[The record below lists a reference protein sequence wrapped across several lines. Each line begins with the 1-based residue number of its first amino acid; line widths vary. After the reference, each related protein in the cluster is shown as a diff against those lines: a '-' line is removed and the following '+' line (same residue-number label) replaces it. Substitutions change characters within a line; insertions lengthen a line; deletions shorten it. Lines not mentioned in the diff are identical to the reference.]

1 MKYYKFYYKSKT
13 TERLEEFA
21 FSMINFAIPFIFA
34 LFILM
39 IFGHTSLYKTSFY
52 IDLFYILMI
61 LSVVIGIV
69 LAIRC
74 KFMAKGIFL
83 YDDHLDIDRHYITK
97 FKRKMNYTIYYKNI
111 ISCEIKDF
119 ESIKYEHNNDFMGGI
134 NDYYVVIKLVTM
146 ESFVF
151 SVENQ
156 DEFME
161 ELSKR
166 RNKIYK
172 VENDS

>member
-1 MKYYKFYYKSKT
+1 
-13 TERLEEFA
+13 
-21 FSMINFAIPFIFA
+21 
-34 LFILM
+34 
-39 IFGHTSLYKTSFY
+39 
-52 IDLFYILMI
+52 
-61 LSVVIGIV
+61 
-69 LAIRC
+69 
-74 KFMAKGIFL
+74 
-83 YDDHLDIDRHYITK
+83 
-97 FKRKMNYTIYYKNI
+97 
-111 ISCEIKDF
+111 
-119 ESIKYEHNNDFMGGI
+119 MGGI